1 MYSGMQS
8 DIDRL
13 VEIFKNTHGAIQHA
27 EPGKPFVFASKRKS
41 NNKIDAE
48 FVLKNEEGAEIIG
61 RLVGRKILGLEKRN
75 RKKYEIAGVANGG
88 AKVAKLAAGALGR
101 NYVSLNYKNGE
112 VIGKIYP
119 VEYIICE
126 DITTTAFSI
135 MQCYEKLIVPKKAF
149 AKHAV
154 AVVDR
159 DEGAAENLAGI
170 GMEHHHFIKKRQL
183 GVYEDSY

>member
-13 VEIFKNTHGAIQHA
+13 IEIFKNTPGAIKY
-27 EPGKPFVFASKRKS
+27 GSFVFAGGNSS

-61 RLVGRKILGLEKRN
+61 KIVGSKIIDLEKRN

-88 AKVAKLAAGALGR
+88 AKVAELAAGVLGR
-101 NYVSLNYKNGE
+101 NYISLNHKTGE

-119 VEYIICE
+119 VEHVICE
-126 DITTTAFSI
+126 DVTTLASSI
-135 MQCYEKLIVPKKAF
+135 IRCYEKLILPRKAF
-149 AKHAV
+149 AKHTIT
-154 AVVDR
+154 VVDR
-159 DEGAAENLAGI
+159 DEGAVKNLAKLGI
-170 GMEHHHFIKKRQL
+170 EHHYFITKHQL
-183 GVYEDSY
+183 GVSEDAF